1 MNVHKNARSCAASR
15 ELLVSR
21 VTMDGWSVRKAAE
34 AIGMSRRRATHWI
47 GRACGGE
54 VDWQYDRSSRPHQ
67 MRRALSEQMRQQ
79 IVAHRRERLTMSEI
93 AAKVGCS
100 QSSVSRVLAAA
111 GLSRLSAFEPPVPI
125 IRYERD
131 RPGELLHLD
140 IKRFGKIEGIGH
152 RITGVR
158 TNRPRPGYECLHV
171 AIDDH
176 SRVTYAEMLVDQRA
190 ETAAAFLDRAVAKF
204 REYGVT
210 IERVLTDNGGC
221 YRSRAFADACASG
234 SIKHKRTRPYTPRT
248 NGKAERMIQTLLREW
263 AYRRPYSTSA
273 ARTAELSPY
282 LHGYNHHRQHHGI
295 GKRAPITRIDG
306 NNLLRN
312 DN

>member
-21 VTMDGWSVRKAAE
+21 VMIEGWSVRKAAE
-34 AIGMSRRRATHWI
+34 AIGLSRRRASHWI
-47 GRACGGE
+47 GRAREAE
-54 VDWQYDRSSRPHQ
+54 VAWQYDRSSRPHQ
-67 MRRALSEQMRQQ
+67 MRRRLSDHVRQQ
-79 IVAHRRERLTMSEI
+79 IVTDRRERLTMAAI

-100 QSSVSRVLAAA
+100 QASVSRVLATA
-111 GLSRLSAFEPPVPI
+111 GLSRLSALEPPVPI

-140 IKRFGKIEGIGH
+140 IKRFGKIDGIGH

-176 SRVTYAEMLVDQRA
+176 SRVTYAEMLVDQSA

-204 REYGVT
+204 RDYGVT

-221 YRSRAFADACASG
+221 YRSRAFATACTSSG
-234 SIKHKRTRPYTPRT
+234 IKHKRTRPYTPRT
-248 NGKAERMIQTLLREW
+248 NGKAERMIQTLMREW
-263 AYRRPYSTSA
+263 AYRRPYSTSE
-273 ARTAELSPY
+273 ARTAQLSPY
-282 LHGYNHHRQHHGI
+282 LHGYNYHRQHHGI
-295 GKRAPITRIDG
+295 GKRPPITRIAG

-312 DN
+312 DT

>member
-21 VTMDGWSVRKAAE
+21 VTVHGWSVRKAAE
-34 AIGMSRRRATHWI
+34 AIGLSRRRATHWI
-47 GRACGGE
+47 GRARGGE

-67 MRRALSEQMRQQ
+67 VRRPLSEQTRQQ
-79 IVAHRRERLTMSEI
+79 IVAHRRERLTMAEI

-100 QSSVSRVLAAA
+100 ESSVSRVLAAA
-111 GLSRLSAFEPPVPI
+111 GLSRLSSLEPAVPI

-131 RPGELLHLD
+131 KPGELLHLD
-140 IKRFGKIEGIGH
+140 IKRFGKIDGVGH

-176 SRVTYAEMLVDQRA
+176 SRVTYAEMLIDQSA

-221 YRSRAFADACASG
+221 YRSRVFAAACASG
-234 SIKHKRTRPYTPRT
+234 GIKHKRTRPYTPRT

-282 LHGYNHHRQHHGI
+282 LHGYNHHRKHHGI
-295 GKRAPITRIDG
+295 GKRAPITRIAG

>member
-21 VTMDGWSVRKAAE
+21 VMVEGWSIRKAAE
-34 AIGMSRRRATHWI
+34 AIGLSGRRASHWI
-47 GRACGGE
+47 GRARTGDAG
-54 VDWQYDRSSRPHQ
+54 WQYDRSSRPHQ
-67 MRRALSEQMRQQ
+67 LRGSLSEQTRRQ
-79 IVAHRRERLTMSEI
+79 IVAYRNERLTMAEI

-100 QSSVSRVLAAA
+100 QSSVSRVLAVA
-111 GLSRLSAFEPPVPI
+111 GLSRLTALEPPVPL

-140 IKRFGKIEGIGH
+140 IKRFGKIDGIGH

-158 TNRPRPGYECLHV
+158 THRPRPGYECLHV
-171 AIDDH
+171 AVDDH
-176 SRVTYAEMLVDQRA
+176 SRVTYAEVLVDQSA
-190 ETAAAFLDRAVAKF
+190 ETAAAFLERAVAKF
-204 REYGVT
+204 HEYGVT

-221 YRSRAFADACASG
+221 YRSQAFAAACANTG
-234 SIKHKRTRPYTPRT
+234 IKHKRTRPYTPRT

-263 AYRRPYSTSA
+263 AYRRPYSTSD
-273 ARTAELSPY
+273 ARTAALSPY
-282 LHGYNHHRQHHGI
+282 LHRYNYHRLHRGI
-295 GKRAPITRIDG
+295 ANRPPITRLAM
-306 NNLLRN
+306 NNLLRT

>member
-21 VTMDGWSVRKAAE
+21 VMVEGWSVREAAA
-34 AIGMSRRRATHWI
+34 AIGLSERRARHWI
-47 GRACGGE
+47 DRACSGE
-54 VDWQYDRSSRPHQ
+54 ADWQYDRSSRPHQ
-67 MRRALSEQMRQQ
+67 VRRPLSEQTRQQ
-79 IVAHRRERLTMSEI
+79 IVTYRRERLTMAEI
-93 AAKVGCS
+93 ATKGGCS
-100 QSSVSRVLAAA
+100 QSSVSRVLAVA
-111 GLSRLSAFEPPVPI
+111 GLSRLAALDPPVPI

-140 IKRFGKIEGIGH
+140 IKRFGKIDGVGH

-176 SRVTYAEMLVDQRA
+176 SRVTYAAMLVDQSA
-190 ETAAAFLDRAVAKF
+190 ETAAAFLGRAVAKF
-204 REYGVT
+204 REYGVA

-221 YRSRAFADACASG
+221 YRSQVFAAACTTSG
-234 SIKHKRTRPYTPRT
+234 IKHKRTRPYTPRT

-263 AYRRPYSTSA
+263 AYRQPYSTSA
-273 ARTAELSPY
+273 ARTAPLEPY
-282 LHGYNHHRQHHGI
+282 LHRYNHHRQHEGI
-295 GKRAPITRIDG
+295 GKRSPFTRLVG
-306 NNLLRN
+306 NNLLRT
-312 DN
+312 DS